1 MVTKIAV
8 QVTPQG
14 LLIPRDAVGDWYTR
28 ELEAVL
34 EQRKITIRPR
44 TTSSDDEHTRTTEV
58 LREAGMMY
66 EPHWETP
73 SYVSPEERR
82 RLAKKLGE
90 GQPLSEVIIA
100 DREDRA

>member
-34 EQRKITIRPR
+34 EQRKIVIRPK
-44 TTSSDDEHTRTTEV
+44 TTSSDERTRTAEV

-66 EPHWETP
+66 EPHWEAP

-82 RLAKKLGE
+82 RLAKELGE